1 MRFGNIILD
10 TKNMEIEEIG
20 NLITELK
27 KIKSRKIRAQQLKN
41 SYNELIA
48 AAKEDGFT
56 FIDKDFG
63 FVHEVDDIKMLDER
77 A

>member
-1 MRFGNIILD
+1 MRIGNIILD
-10 TKNMEIEEIG
+10 TDNMEIEEMG
-20 NLITELK
+20 NLINELK

-48 AAKEDGFT
+48 AAEEDGFT
-56 FIDKDFG
+56 FIDKNFR
-63 FVHEVDDIKMLDER
+63 FVREIDDIEILDER

>member
-1 MRFGNIILD
+1 MRIGNIILD
-10 TKNMEIEEIG
+10 TDNMEIEEMG
-20 NLITELK
+20 NLINELK

-48 AAKEDGFT
+48 AAEEDGFT
-56 FIDKDFG
+56 FIDKNFR
-63 FVHEVDDIKMLDER
+63 FVREVDDIEILDER